1 MILDILNEINTARG
15 SAKLDVLKSHVDNEL
30 LARVCLMTYSKQIT
44 FGISKKTFPTDI
56 TYVAYLNKTSLSGT
70 LDVLMSEFA
79 TRKVT
84 GGIAIETLRSMFTGM
99 ADSDVEVVKRI
110 MFGDLDIGINV
121 STINKV
127 WKGLIK
133 EQPQM
138 LSSPEDPKL
147 IDKILKLG
155 NAYAELKADGAR
167 GFGDISG
174 LSSYGGVNFY
184 TRSSNEYQFLNRI
197 MAAIDKMNAIGWVLD
212 GEFVVR
218 ASGAPEIDVM
228 ASLMGDVEETELSK
242 SDKYT
247 KTVFDRESGNGIM
260 NKSLKGKISPEESD
274 RVVYQV
280 WDIVPRDVYYG
291 LVPCPSDLTQQ
302 KRREILID
310 FLSRIDDDCIQ
321 IIESTPVKTLADV
334 RRVYQGYVQDGY
346 EGIILK
352 HGDSLWEDKRSKLF
366 VKFKEKYPF
375 DLRLVSAYPHDK
387 DPNKVGGFIMVSDCG
402 IIQCGGGSG
411 LTDTT
416 HIKTYSAI
424 DIFNHPELE
433 RFEDKGGQF
442 IELYIP
448 LEERGELDREKL
460 MQMYRDGELDDMIV
474 ECEVNAPTTSKT
486 RKAGEPEFSFFL
498 PIIKK
503 LRWDKNKANRYE
515 DVFVD
520 RS

>member
-1 MILDILNEINTARG
+1 MILDILNQINSARG
-15 SAKLDVLKSHVDNEL
+15 SAKLQVLKSQENNEL
-30 LARVCLMTYSKQIT
+30 LKKVCFMTYSKQIT
-44 FGISKKTFPTDI
+44 FGISKKTFPQVTEH
-56 TYVAYLNKTSLSGT
+56 TCECSLQKA
-70 LDVLMSEFA
+70 LDFMMEKFA
-79 TRKVT
+79 PRVFT
-84 GGIAIETLRSMFTGM
+84 GGDAIQRLTVILEELSS
-99 ADSDVEVVKRI
+99 SDAEVVKRI
-110 MFGDLDIGINV
+110 MFGDLDVGINV

-127 WKGLIK
+127 WKGLVK

-174 LSSYGGVNFY
+174 HSSVGGVNFY
-184 TRSSNEYQFLNRI
+184 TRSSNEYTGLERI
-197 MAAIDKMNAIGWVLD
+197 MRAIDKMEAHGWVLD

-218 ASGAPEIDVM
+218 ESSAVEIDVM
-228 ASLMGDVEETELSK
+228 ASLMGDVDEVELSK
-242 SDKYT
+242 SDKY

-260 NKSLKGKISPEESD
+260 NKSLKASISPEDAD

-280 WDIVPRDVYYG
+280 WDIVPRNVYYG
-291 LVPCPSDLTQQ
+291 EVPCPPDLTQQ
-302 KRREILID
+302 KRRKILID
-310 FLSRIDDDCIQ
+310 FLSKIDDDCIQ
-321 IIESTPVKTLADV
+321 IIESTTVKTIEDV
-334 RRVYQGYVQDGY
+334 RRVYQAYVQDGY

-375 DLRLVSAYPHDK
+375 DLGIVEVYEHDK
-387 DPNKVGGFIMVSDCG
+387 DPNKVGGFVMVSDCG
-402 IIQCGGGSG
+402 TIKTRGGSG

-416 HIKTYSAI
+416 HKKSYSAI
-424 DIFNHPELE
+424 DMFNHPELE

-442 IELYIP
+442 IEIYIP
-448 LEERGELDREKL
+448 LEERDELDREKL
-460 MQMYRDGELDDMIV
+460 MQMYRNGELDDMIV

-486 RKAGEPEFSFFL
+486 RKAGDPEFSFFL

-515 DVFVD
+515 DVFVIN
-520 RS
+520 S

>member
-15 SAKLDVLKSHVDNEL
+15 SAKLEVLKSHVDNEL

-44 FGISKKTFPTDI
+44 FGISKKTFPVVSSHTGEC
-56 TYVAYLNKTSLSGT
+56 SLEKALT
-70 LDVLMSEFA
+70 FMMEKFA
-79 TRKVT
+79 TRVFT
-84 GGIAIETLRSMFTGM
+84 GGDAISRLSEILSQLSES
-99 ADSDVEVVKRI
+99 DSEVVKRI
-110 MFGDLDIGINV
+110 MFGDLDVGINV

-127 WKGLIK
+127 WKGLVK

-138 LSSPEDPKL
+138 LSSPEDQKL

-167 GFGDISG
+167 GFGDVTG
-174 LSSYGGVNFY
+174 LSTDDGVHFF
-184 TRSSNEYQFLNRI
+184 TRSSNEYLGLNRI
-197 MAAIDKMNAIGWVLD
+197 LRAIDKMQCIGWVLD

-218 ASGAPEIDVM
+218 ASDEPEIDVM
-228 ASLMGDVEETELSK
+228 AALMGDVEEVELSK
-242 SDKYT
+242 SKKYD

-260 NKSLKGKISPEESD
+260 NTSLKNSITPEDSE

-291 LVPCPSDLTQQ
+291 LVPCPPELTQQ
-302 KRREILID
+302 KRRKILID
-310 FLSRIDDDCIQ
+310 FLSKLDDDCIQ

-352 HGDSLWEDKRSKLF
+352 HGDSLWENKRSKLF

-375 DLRLVSAYPHDK
+375 DLRIVEVYPHDK
-387 DPNKVGGFIMVSDCG
+387 DPNKVGGFVMVSECG
-402 IIQCGGGSG
+402 TIKTNGGSG

-416 HIKTYSAI
+416 HKKSYSSV

-442 IELYIP
+442 IEIYIP

-486 RKAGEPEFSFFL
+486 RKAGDPEYSFFL

-503 LRWDKNKANRYE
+503 LRWDKNTANRYE
-515 DVFVD
+515 DVFVI
-520 RS
+520 S

>member
-1 MILDILNEINTARG
+1 MILKILNEINSARG
-15 SAKLDVLKSHVDNEL
+15 SAKLEVLKSQERNHIL
-30 LARVCLMTYSKQIT
+30 KKVCLMTYSKQIT
-44 FGISKKTFPTDI
+44 FGISKKTFPKWEQSI
-56 TYVAYLNKTSLSGT
+56 LMVRNSLENMLT
-70 LDVLMSEFA
+70 QLENRFA
-79 TRKVT
+79 TRAVT
-84 GGIAIETLRSMFTGM
+84 GHAAIDELKEMISCATEDD
-99 ADSDVEVVKRI
+99 AEVVRRI
-110 MFGDLDIGINV
+110 VTGDLDIGINV

-127 WKGLIK
+127 WKGLVK

-147 IDKILKLG
+147 IQKILKLG

-174 LSSYGGVNFY
+174 HSSVGGVNFY
-184 TRSSNEYQFLNRI
+184 TRSSNEYTGLDRI
-197 MAAIDKMNAIGWVLD
+197 MRAIDKMEAHGWVLD

-218 ASGAPEIDVM
+218 ESNSVEIDVM
-228 ASLMGDVEETELSK
+228 AVLMGDVEEIELSK
-242 SDKYT
+242 SNKY

-260 NKSLKGKISPEESD
+260 NKSLKASISPEDAD

-280 WDIVPRDVYYG
+280 WDIVPRNVYYG
-291 LVPCPSDLTQQ
+291 EVPCPPDLTQQ
-302 KRREILID
+302 KRRKILID
-310 FLSRIDDDCIQ
+310 FLSKIDDDCIQ
-321 IIESTPVKTLADV
+321 IIESTPVKTIEDV
-334 RRVYQGYVQDGY
+334 RRVYQAYVQDGY

-375 DLRLVSAYPHDK
+375 DLQIVEAYPHDK

-402 IIQCGGGSG
+402 TIQTRGGSG

-416 HIKTYSAI
+416 HRKSYSAV
-424 DIFNHPELE
+424 DIFNNPDLE

-442 IELYIP
+442 IEIYIP
-448 LEERGELDREKL
+448 LEERDELDREKL

-486 RKAGEPEFSFFL
+486 RKSGDPEFSFFL

-515 DVFVD
+515 DVFVIN
-520 RS
+520 S